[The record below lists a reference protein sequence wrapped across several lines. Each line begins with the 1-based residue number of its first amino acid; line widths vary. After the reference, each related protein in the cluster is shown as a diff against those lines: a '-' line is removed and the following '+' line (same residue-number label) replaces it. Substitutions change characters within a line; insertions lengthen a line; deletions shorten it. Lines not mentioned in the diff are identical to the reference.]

1 MATAV
6 GVVGLTLSAGAV
18 ALATILRASLER
30 GVTNTALVRAADVA
44 SLAQAGTLPSSLAF
58 PGEERSVIQV
68 VAPGGAVVAST
79 ANIAGETALVA
90 KSTTPYTVGG
100 LPVGDHQRFRMT
112 ATDVDT
118 SQGRFTIVSGES
130 LERVDE
136 TMRTVLI
143 TLAAGL
149 PVFLAIVGGL
159 AWSGTRRALRPVE
172 AIRAEV
178 AGITDSD
185 LHRRV
190 PEPPG
195 ADEIAQL
202 AKTMNAMLERL
213 EAAGAR
219 QARFVSD
226 ASHELRSPLTVVRA
240 VLEIGLARPSRTDWP
255 ARAESALIEVG
266 RLEGLVADL
275 LTLGK
280 ATSGVRSTW
289 VRLDLA
295 DLVGAEVARWP
306 PVEEISMAV
315 TADAGAYV
323 DGDPGQLR
331 RVVANLIANARRHA
345 ASRVAVD
352 VRSADGTVVVD
363 VIDDGPGVAR
373 EDRERIF
380 ERFVRLDEA
389 RAADDGGS
397 GLGLAIVRSIVTAHG
412 GDVSVVASGPGATF
426 RVVLPSA
433 ATRVASHTDG
443 FGPIE
448 GLRSSP

>member
-1 MATAV
+1 M
-6 GVVGLTLSAGAV
+6 VGLTLTAGAV
-18 ALATILRASLER
+18 ALATILRSSLER

-44 SLAQAGTLPSSLAF
+44 SLAQAGTLPASLAF

-68 VAPGGAVVAST
+68 VTPGGVVVAST
-79 ANIAGETALVA
+79 ANIAGEAALVA
-90 KSTTPYTVGG
+90 RSTAPYTVSG

-112 ATDVDT
+112 FTATDT
-118 SQGRFTIVSGES
+118 SQGRLTIVSGES

-149 PVFLAIVGGL
+149 PLFLAIVGGL

-178 AGITDSD
+178 TGISDSD

-195 ADEIAQL
+195 TDEIASL

-255 ARAESALIEVG
+255 ARAESALIEVA

-280 ATSGVRSTW
+280 GASGIRSTW

-295 DLVGAEVARWP
+295 DLVAAEVARWP
-306 PVEEISMAV
+306 PVDEIRMAV
-315 TADAGAYV
+315 ATEPGAWV
-323 DGDPGQLR
+323 TGDSGQLR
-331 RVVANLIANARRHA
+331 RAVANLIDNARRHA
-345 ASRVAVD
+345 TGHVD
-352 VRSADGTVVVD
+352 VHVRSTDGSVVVD
-363 VIDDGPGVAR
+363 VADDGPGVPP
-373 EDRERIF
+373 EEQERIF

-412 GDVSVVASGPGATF
+412 GDVSVVTTGPGATF
-426 RVVLPSA
+426 RVVLPA
-433 ATRVASHTDG
+433 ATETVPSRTDG
-443 FGPIE
+443 SDPVE
-448 GLRSSP
+448 RTRTAP